1 MTDLG
6 SAIDGVRAFNRF
18 YTSTAGLLHA
28 GLVGTKFTL
37 TEARVLFELGQAES
51 TEVATLRG
59 RLGLDAGYLS
69 RILSR
74 FAEAGLIG
82 RERSAADARRQVL
95 TLTDAGREA
104 FAALDRRTVEQ
115 VGALLQDLDA
125 AERSRLL
132 GAMRTIEQ
140 VLGEVGAPA
149 GYVLREP
156 EAGDLGWVVQ
166 RNGALYAQEYGW
178 DETYEALVAK
188 IVASYAEDHDPKRE
202 RAWIAEIDGGPVGC
216 VFCVRVDD
224 ETAKL
229 RLLLV
234 DPRARGMGIG
244 ERLVAECI
252 RFARKAGYRRLT
264 LWTNDVL
271 TAARRIYQ
279 RAGFVLIDEEEHVS
293 FGRKLTGQNW
303 QLEL

>member
-1 MTDLG
+1 MTDLT

-28 GLVGTKFTL
+28 GLVGTRFTL
-37 TEARVLFELGQAES
+37 TEARVLFELGQSDS
-51 TEVATLRG
+51 TEVADLRR

-95 TLTDAGREA
+95 TLTGSGREA
-104 FAALDRRTVEQ
+104 FGALDRRTVEQ
-115 VGALLQDLDA
+115 VGELLQELSGS
-125 AERSRLL
+125 ERSRLL
-132 GAMRTIEQ
+132 AAMRTIEQ
-140 VLGEVGAPA
+140 VLGEVPAPA

-166 RNGALYAQEYGW
+166 RNAALYAQEYGW

-188 IVASYAEDHDPKRE
+188 IVAAYAEKHDPKRE
-202 RAWIAEIDGGPVGC
+202 RAWIAEIDGEPVGC
-216 VFCVRVDD
+216 VFCVRADD

-252 RFARKAGYRRLT
+252 RFARRAGYRRLT

-271 TAARRIYQ
+271 SAARRIYQ
-279 RAGFVLIDEEEHVS
+279 RAGFVLVDEEEHVS
-293 FGRKLTGQNW
+293 FGQKLTGQTW